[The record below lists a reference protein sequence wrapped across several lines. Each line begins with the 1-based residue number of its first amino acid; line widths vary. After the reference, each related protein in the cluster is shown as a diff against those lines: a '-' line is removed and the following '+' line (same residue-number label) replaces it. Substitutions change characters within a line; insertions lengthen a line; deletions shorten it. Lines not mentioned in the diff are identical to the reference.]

1 MQLWDKD
8 TVRFKYK
15 TEFIW
20 GSYGSL
26 DYLGSIFQELE
37 RFFGIQNAAQ
47 SSFLILSTEQIWI
60 VGDYIVFWAHRRAER
75 TGCADMDLVTVIHW
89 AGKRGLRLDQTNAWL
104 ESITSGLTKPTVLVL
119 HVGTNDIEGCSK
131 RAMANAVNRLIT
143 SNTETTIIWSD
154 ILERVEY
161 KCCSPEEQE
170 KLDDRRRATNRYA
183 RALAG
188 RNGGKAIPHPDIR
201 HKDRALY
208 RPDGLHLS
216 NEGLDRFITDL
227 KEGLS
232 YLGSS
237 K

>member
-1 MQLWDKD
+1 M
-8 TVRFKYK
+8 
-15 TEFIW
+15 
-20 GSYGSL
+20 
-26 DYLGSIFQELE
+26 
-37 RFFGIQNAAQ
+37 FFGIQNAAQ

-60 VGDYIVFWAHRRAER
+60 VGDSIVFWAHRRAER
-75 TGCADMDLVTVIHW
+75 TGCADMDLGTVIHW